1 MIHVLNLGG
10 NAPFAEKMRYI
21 RIGITAMA
29 RPPGGRGATPGQL
42 NRLDKRHMK
51 RKVNRPTKGGDR
63 PPGEQA
69 SLGDTMHL
77 VYRFAYDG
85 EYKGRLLDGCGT
97 SRDLYNQTLYQA
109 RQEFFRSGTF
119 PSYGELDRLMKTVR
133 NLDGVT
139 NYGLLPSGMRQ
150 VVFPGWAR

>member
-1 MIHVLNLGG
+1 
-10 NAPFAEKMRYI
+10 
-21 RIGITAMA
+21 
-29 RPPGGRGATPGQL
+29 
-42 NRLDKRHMK
+42 MK
-51 RKVNRPTKGGDR
+51 RRANKPAKGGDG

-69 SLGDTMHL
+69 SQGGTMHL

-85 EYKGRLLDGCGT
+85 EHKGKLLEWCGT
-97 SRDLYNQTLYQA
+97 SRDLYNQTPYQA

-139 NYGLLPSGMRQ
+139 NYRFLK
-150 VVFPGWAR
+150 A